1 MLLNNLNNLV
11 DTYISGK
18 SINNALGVNQTSEN
32 ISLPNGVSI
41 ASKNIPDNKTNNNF
55 LNRLSGL
62 LILYINNIAV

>member
-1 MLLNNLNNLV
+1 MLLNSLNNLV

-32 ISLPNGVSI
+32 ISLPNGVNI
-41 ASKNIPDNKTNNNF
+41 ASKNKTYNKTNNNF